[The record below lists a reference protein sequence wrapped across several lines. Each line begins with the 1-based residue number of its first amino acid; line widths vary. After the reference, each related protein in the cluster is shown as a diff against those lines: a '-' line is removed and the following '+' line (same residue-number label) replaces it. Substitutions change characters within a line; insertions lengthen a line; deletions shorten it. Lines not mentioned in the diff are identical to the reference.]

1 MIISIIYLR
10 STMSKSFIESILGSV
25 VGIGLYFLLETA
37 YYEVKYRLAGK
48 RFENFMDDL
57 EEDSV
62 TF

>member
-1 MIISIIYLR
+1 
-10 STMSKSFIESILGSV
+10 MSNSFIEAILGATI
-25 VGIGLYFLLETA
+25 GIGLYFLLETA

-48 RFENFMDDL
+48 RYENFLDDL